1 MFKHPWFTL
10 ALGAMTGIALGYV
23 LTERQ
28 SAAGRAPDASRPPVA
43 SVGQPAPSTV
53 HPPIDAMSGEGQE
66 VERLRAQVA
75 AMEARLVASP
85 DDPRLM
91 TAVGNLYFD
100 AGRWVEA
107 KSWYE
112 RVIDH
117 DGRDP
122 DVLTDLAVV
131 YRKLKQSDR
140 SLELLDRALEVSPNH
155 WQALYNKVV
164 VLGVDLHREDLA
176 VRALDQ
182 LRALKEADPHV
193 PDLSA
198 LEAEI
203 TDS

>member
-28 SAAGRAPDASRPPVA
+28 SVGRAADASNPPVA
-43 SVGQPAPSTV
+43 SVVQPAPSTI
-53 HPPIDAMSGEGQE
+53 HPPVEAMSGGGQE
-66 VERLRAQVA
+66 VARLRAQVA
-75 AMEARLVASP
+75 ALEARLAASP

-182 LRALKEADPHV
+182 LRTLKAADPHV
-193 PDLSA
+193 PDLEA

-203 TDS
+203 TTS